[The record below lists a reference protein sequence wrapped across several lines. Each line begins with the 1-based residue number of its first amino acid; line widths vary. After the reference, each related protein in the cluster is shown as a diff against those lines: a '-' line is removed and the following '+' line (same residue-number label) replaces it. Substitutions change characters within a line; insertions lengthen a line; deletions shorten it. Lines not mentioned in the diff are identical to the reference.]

1 MQPINGPP
9 RISRFIRAAVA
20 CALVGL
26 LGALLFLWSGFT
38 PWTLTF
44 GVMLGFPLLLV
55 AILLYVIVVA
65 RDLRQ
70 HGLF

>member
-1 MQPINGPP
+1 
-9 RISRFIRAAVA
+9 
-20 CALVGL
+20 VGL

-38 PWTLTF
+38 PWSLTF

-55 AILLYVIVVA
+55 AILLYGIAVA
-65 RDLRQ
+65 RDLQQ

>member
-1 MQPINGPP
+1 
-9 RISRFIRAAVA
+9 
-20 CALVGL
+20 
-26 LGALLFLWSGFT
+26 
-38 PWTLTF
+38 LTF

-65 RDLRQ
+65 RDLQQ